1 MKKKY
6 IWALILFVS
15 LVGCQGSGT
24 DGNHDADR
32 FQIMFISSIS
42 QSYQEPLQA
51 YIEEL
56 LSDQLDE
63 HISVNVAVTLPS
75 YDKLTI
81 EIFNKEVDMF
91 VVDSWL
97 DQVLI
102 DPYGLIPLDDYVDH
116 FDNTARLNPFIRE
129 NQEGTAEHVYAL
141 PLSEEMTFIQDMGF
155 DLEDEWLVGVV
166 ATSPHQ
172 SLARQLI
179 EEWL

>member
-6 IWALILFVS
+6 IWALILTIF
-15 LVGCQGSGT
+15 LAGCQGKGT
-24 DGNHDADR
+24 DGNHDANQ
-32 FQIMFISSIS
+32 FQIMFISSIPHT
-42 QSYQEPLQA
+42 YQEPLQA

-56 LSDQLDE
+56 LSDQLDQ
-63 HISVNVAVTLPS
+63 HISVNVVVTLPS

-102 DPYGLIPLDDYVDH
+102 DPYGLIPLDDYVDQ
-116 FDNTARLNPFIRE
+116 FDDNARLDRFRRE
-129 NQEGTAEHVYAL
+129 NQDGTAEHVYAL
-141 PLSEEMTFIQDMGF
+141 PLSKETTFIQEIDL

-172 SLARQLI
+172 SLAKQLI